1 MTLADEIRDF
11 VQQNYI
17 EPARRCGDR
26 EITIRAGDI
35 HRDMQLK
42 KSRMPAVCGA
52 IGTKKFE
59 EECGVRLIRR
69 RGPTQGANVY
79 FTFEILSS
87 DSVESCKHP
96 FNNETR
102 SSK

>member
-1 MTLADEIRDF
+1 MNFKRGMKCDTCRGNKGFCATKLYWIC
-11 VQQNYI
+11 
-17 EPARRCGDR
+17 RRRGDKK
-26 EITIRAGDI
+26 ITIRAGDI
-35 HRDMQLK
+35 HRDMQL

-87 DSVESCKHP
+87 DSVESWK
-96 FNNETR
+96 
-102 SSK
+102 

>member
-17 EPARRCGDR
+17 EPARRRGDS

-35 HRDMQLK
+35 HRDMQLE
-42 KSRMPAVCGA
+42 SRMPAVCGA

-59 EECGVRLIRR
+59 EECEVRLIRR

-87 DSVESCKHP
+87 DSVES
-96 FNNETR
+96 
-102 SSK
+102 

>member
-1 MTLADEIRDF
+1 MTLAGEIRDF

-17 EPARRCGDR
+17 EPARRRGDR

-35 HRDMQLK
+35 HRDMQL